1 MSGTFVDIQQLRN
14 AFASEASSAPSL
26 FGDLAKVELYIAESY
41 RLRAFIEL
49 LQNADDAGANRFLIR
64 QVGKTIVVANDGR
77 TFSNDDL
84 IALCRSGASNK
95 RRGSGTIGYRGIGF
109 KSVAGV
115 AREIDVISGG
125 SSFSFSKVLTQD
137 LLKIDSDVPLIR
149 IPHPIN
155 CEEHRSAA
163 IAQSTLSEGM
173 KTVFILYGLN
183 ERMVADEAANF
194 DESAMLFLNNVLQV
208 EIDLVGVRRK
218 LTRTAKLRDDG
229 FSVEQI
235 GSSEGQH
242 QWLVAGS
249 NGHCEK
255 VAFAFDGE
263 AVVPALPQQSVIHA
277 FMPTTEF
284 AGALL
289 KMNGDFSTDPSRK
302 SVDMDEASVGAFE
315 QCVLRLAHVLKQ
327 AVATGGQPG
336 IFSPFFLAAP
346 VEGRFRK
353 TLRESLLRALDEIGF
368 ELCGA
373 TANPLEI
380 RLRPEWLAYA
390 DYELLCEGV
399 PHIPQ
404 ELLTNHPQLPDFLK
418 WLGASYLS
426 LEDSLE
432 FMKDSQLSVAGA
444 AQILCRAARQYR
456 YDLTEPRLELLAN
469 SPLLPVADGRV
480 TPRQYSS
487 EQLLPEFREFLEQQP
502 EGDDIRYL
510 VRRLKL
516 PDSLFGIVTSRP
528 PTLQHASQHQNQ
540 PDGETRLGKVPSSPF
555 KALPAIKAW
564 RNAEQ
569 NALAWFSALANVIAA
584 KDVSQANVGY
594 DLEIVM
600 RNGRRLHVEVKSVSR
615 FGDSIRLTNNEHATA
630 YQMGTSYLLAIVVNA
645 GDQFDIR
652 FICDPVRTLTLEK
665 RCEQWSWHSGD
676 YVEHFS
682 DLTE

>member
-1 MSGTFVDIQQLRN
+1 
-14 AFASEASSAPSL
+14 
-26 FGDLAKVELYIAESY
+26 
-41 RLRAFIEL
+41 
-49 LQNADDAGANRFLIR
+49 
-64 QVGKTIVVANDGR
+64 
-77 TFSNDDL
+77 
-84 IALCRSGASNK
+84 
-95 RRGSGTIGYRGIGF
+95 
-109 KSVAGV
+109 
-115 AREIDVISGG
+115 
-125 SSFSFSKVLTQD
+125 
-137 LLKIDSDVPLIR
+137 
-149 IPHPIN
+149 
-155 CEEHRSAA
+155 
-163 IAQSTLSEGM
+163 
-173 KTVFILYGLN
+173 
-183 ERMVADEAANF
+183 MVADEAANF
-194 DESAMLFLNNVLQV
+194 EESAMLFLHNVSQV
-208 EIDLVGVRRK
+208 EIDLVGVKRK
-218 LTRTAKLRDDG
+218 LTRTAKLRDNG

-235 GSSEGQH
+235 GSSDGQH
-242 QWLVAGS
+242 LWLVAGS
-249 NGHCEK
+249 NGHCKK

-315 QCVLRLAHVLKQ
+315 QCAIRLSHVLKQ
-327 AVATGGQPG
+327 AVATGGLPG
-336 IFSPFFLAAP
+336 IFSPFLLATP

-353 TLRESLLRALDEIGF
+353 TLRESLLRVLEEIGF
-368 ELCGA
+368 ELSGV
-373 TANPLEI
+373 TARPLQI

-390 DYELLCEGV
+390 DYELLCKGV
-399 PHIPQ
+399 PHVPQ

-418 WLGASYLS
+418 WLGANYLS
-426 LEDSLE
+426 LEESLALINNTQP
-432 FMKDSQLSVAGA
+432 SPTGS

-469 SPLLPVADGRV
+469 SPLLPIADGRV
-480 TPRQYSS
+480 TPRHYSS
-487 EQLLPEFREFLEQQP
+487 EPLLPEFREFLEQQP

-510 VRRLKL
+510 SRRLKL
-516 PDSLFGIVTSRP
+516 PDSLFGIVPPRP
-528 PTLQHASQHQNQ
+528 PTVQDASQLQNQ
-540 PDGETRLGKVPSSPF
+540 PGGEVPLGKVPPSPF

-564 RNAEQ
+564 RSAEQ
-569 NALAWFSALANVIAA
+569 NAIAWFTALTNVIAA

-665 RCEQWSWHSGD
+665 RCEQWSWHTGD